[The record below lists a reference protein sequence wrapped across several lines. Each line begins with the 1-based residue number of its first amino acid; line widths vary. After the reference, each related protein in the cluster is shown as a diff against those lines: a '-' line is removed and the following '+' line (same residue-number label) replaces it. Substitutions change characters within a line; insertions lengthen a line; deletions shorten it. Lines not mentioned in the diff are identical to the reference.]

1 MKSIYNKF
9 CQTMENI
16 KILDKKITFR
26 LSEEELNAL
35 ERIKKSKSTNYSTI
49 IRNTLRAI
57 IELVDEVEGK
67 NNFKDNDNE
76 D

>member
-1 MKSIYNKF
+1 
-9 CQTMENI
+9 MENI

>member
-1 MKSIYNKF
+1 VKSIYNKF

>member
-1 MKSIYNKF
+1 
-9 CQTMENI
+9 MEKI

-35 ERIKKSKSTNYSTI
+35 ERIKENKSTNYSKI

-57 IELVDEVEGK
+57 IELVDEVESK
-67 NNFKDNDNE
+67 NNIKNNDYE

>member
-1 MKSIYNKF
+1 
-9 CQTMENI
+9 MEKI

-26 LSEEELNAL
+26 LSGEELNAL
-35 ERIKKSKSTNYSTI
+35 ERIKESKSTNYSKI

-57 IELVDEVEGK
+57 IELVDDVESK
-67 NNFKDNDNE
+67 NNFKNNDNE